1 VSLRC
6 KAKAGRVASGAER
19 DFDTQETFM
28 KPAMKWRVSAG
39 RAALTATG
47 VAAAVLAGCNGMGTV
62 GSKGLWIANGTTVL
76 EYIPKQLGM
85 GTSAAAPHLTIS
97 SGSFGAPQGVTFD
110 SKGNLWVMDPE
121 AMVNGAKAPALLEFS
136 PMQLAKLATDNAPDP
151 VAIITST
158 SLAFPQQS
166 VFDSK
171 GNQWVSDHDSN
182 TILVFTA
189 AQLAMTGTNNLP
201 PAVVISSTAFNG
213 PLGIA
218 FDSAGN
224 LWVANNGSVTANGA
238 TSPAGTTIVRFAA
251 AGLPAPPATGMLT
264 PMLMPDV
271 TLSDDG
277 TNSIQSPWELAFDS
291 AGDLWSSNSGAPFTL
306 VRFAKT
312 SLTMSG
318 KPSPAA
324 TISSMTVSGNAT
336 LSATNGL
343 CIDNA
348 GSIAATSSAAP
359 FGLAYFTHNQLMT
372 GSPTPNTFIVGTAT
386 TLTDTAGCNFGP
398 AIN

>member
-1 VSLRC
+1 
-6 KAKAGRVASGAER
+6 
-19 DFDTQETFM
+19 M
-28 KPAMKWRVSAG
+28 KLAVKWTMSAG
-39 RAALTATG
+39 RAAVLATG
-47 VAAAVLAGCNGMGTV
+47 IAAAVLAACNGMGTV

-76 EYIPKQLGM
+76 EYIPKQLGT
-85 GTSAAAPHLTIS
+85 GTSAAAAHLTIS

-110 SKGNLWVMDPE
+110 SKGNLWVMDPQ
-121 AMVNGAKAPALLEFS
+121 AMVNGAETPALLEFS

-171 GNQWVSDHDSN
+171 GNQWVTDHDSN
-182 TILVFTA
+182 TVLVFTA

-224 LWVANNGSVTANGA
+224 LWIANNGAVTANGA

-251 AGLPAPPATGMLT
+251 ADLPAPPATGMLT
-264 PMLMPDV
+264 PALLPEV

-291 AGDLWSSNSGAPFTL
+291 AGNLWSSNSGTPFTL
-306 VRFAKT
+306 VKFAKS

-318 KPSPAA
+318 APMPAA

-343 CIDNA
+343 CIDNS

-359 FGLAYFTHNQLMT
+359 FGLAYYTQNQLMT
-372 GSPTPNTFIVGTAT
+372 GMPTPNTFIVGAAT
-386 TLTDTAGCNFGP
+386 TLTATAGCNFGP